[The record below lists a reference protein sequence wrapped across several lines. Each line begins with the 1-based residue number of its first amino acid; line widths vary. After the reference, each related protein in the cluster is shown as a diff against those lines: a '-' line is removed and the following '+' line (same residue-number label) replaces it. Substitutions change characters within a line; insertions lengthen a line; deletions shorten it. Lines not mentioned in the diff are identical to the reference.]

1 MRQVNIFP
9 AVIVI
14 IFDINLVVLT
24 ITNNSRDAALF
35 VGYFVNVRPVAGP

>member
-35 VGYFVNVRPVAGP
+35 FVNVRPVAGP